1 MEDRQGKRSSKPSII
16 KGLNPTVRPIKI
28 QMDNHLV
35 IGGTGH
41 YHQETN
47 SKIPTI
53 LDRYAEKHDRS
64 TPIVSYFRSRSPVVG
79 KLPSAGDTCSTPVA
93 DVINASYRSSI
104 INHFASSTSGSSSFG
119 SRRGGSSLSPLSAL
133 ENLET
138 TPVRSPQIYGTPLK
152 VHEEVIVMDEILIS
166 SVHGGAKTL
175 KSALDSGSGGGSSL
189 SKNQYR
195 TDICRSWEDSGSCRF
210 GHKCQF
216 AHGKEELRPVHLP
229 VKTKPKFGEPYL
241 THGLKSRNNH
251 SLTGIAAT
259 TQSNSLYATFK
270 TELNRRGHSINSIHN
285 LNTDWSPDDDG
296 IEVVVPETKSTR
308 GDVDQHILE
317 VLYGSTTERAK
328 KRLPVFVQLCSSRL
342 EE

>member
-1 MEDRQGKRSSKPSII
+1 MEDRQGKRSSKAAII
-16 KGLNPTVRPIKI
+16 KGLNATVRPIKI

-53 LDRYAEKHDRS
+53 LDRYAEKHERS

-79 KLPSAGDTCSTPVA
+79 KLPSVGDTFSTPVA
-93 DVINASYRSSI
+93 DVINANYRSSI

-119 SRRGGSSLSPLSAL
+119 SRRGGSSLSPLSAI

-229 VKTKPKFGEPYL
+229 LKTKPKE
-241 THGLKSRNNH
+241 
-251 SLTGIAAT
+251 
-259 TQSNSLYATFK
+259 
-270 TELNRRGHSINSIHN
+270 
-285 LNTDWSPDDDG
+285 
-296 IEVVVPETKSTR
+296 
-308 GDVDQHILE
+308 
-317 VLYGSTTERAK
+317 
-328 KRLPVFVQLCSSRL
+328 
-342 EE
+342 